1 MQPYKTIVIGIHAV
15 GTGLTTGSLCGSGHC
30 SGEGCVWMRYKH
42 GIPTYDIDNIKY
54 VIILKFLDLL
64 LQNSTKLSEIVV
76 KINFRSRYARK

>member
-1 MQPYKTIVIGIHAV
+1 M
-15 GTGLTTGSLCGSGHC
+15 CGSGHYCHC